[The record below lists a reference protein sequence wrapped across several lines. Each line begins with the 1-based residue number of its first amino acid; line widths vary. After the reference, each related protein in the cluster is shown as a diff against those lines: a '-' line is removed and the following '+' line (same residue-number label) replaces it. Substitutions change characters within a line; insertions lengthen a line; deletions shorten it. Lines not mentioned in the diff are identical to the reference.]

1 MHRITGWA
9 LIIFLFSISFA
20 FAEISL
26 RAEVDKAAL
35 SLDDILTYKV
45 TVNSRERNIPQ
56 PEIPEFNGFD
66 VVSQSQSSNISF
78 GKGDIETTLIYIF
91 ILSPNDIGKFKI
103 EPAAIKL
110 NNKVYTTDSFEIA
123 VSAGKIKPKAPKKPK
138 SSLPQEPLPES
149 GEPQVAL

>member
-1 MHRITGWA
+1 M
-9 LIIFLFSISFA
+9 FSISFA
-20 FAEISL
+20 FADISIK
-26 RAEVDKAAL
+26 AEVDKL
-35 SLDDILTYKV
+35 SLTADDVLTYKL

-78 GKGDIETTLIYIF
+78 GKGGIETTLIYIF
-91 ILSPNDIGKFKI
+91 ILSPNDTDKFKI

-123 VSAGKIKPKAPKKPK
+123 VSAGKIRPKAPKKPK

-149 GEPQVAL
+149 GEPQITL